1 MKHNIE
7 KTKYV
12 KKCLVLLVFFIA
24 LTKISAQDIFGK
36 WKTVDDH
43 TGKAK
48 SIVHIYEENGKATGR
63 IIDIINDE
71 AKQNLCE
78 GCDGDKKDKPIM
90 GMIIF
95 EGLVNDNNVYKGTIL
110 DPGRGKE
117 YTCKIW
123 LEENNPDILNVRG
136 YIAFLYRTQQWIRI
150 EE

>member
-1 MKHNIE
+1 MKNKIK
-7 KTKYV
+7 KTNSSKN
-12 KKCLVLLVFFIA
+12 CLILLVFFIA
-24 LTKISAQDIFGK
+24 FTHMSAQDIFGK

-48 SIVHIYEENGKATGR
+48 SIVHIYEEDSMATGR

-71 AKQNLCE
+71 AKKNLCE
-78 GCDGDKKDKPIM
+78 GCKGEKKDKPIM

-95 EGLVNDNNVYKGTIL
+95 EELVNENNVYKGTIL

-123 LEENNPDILNVRG
+123 IDENNPDILNVRG

-150 EE
+150 KE